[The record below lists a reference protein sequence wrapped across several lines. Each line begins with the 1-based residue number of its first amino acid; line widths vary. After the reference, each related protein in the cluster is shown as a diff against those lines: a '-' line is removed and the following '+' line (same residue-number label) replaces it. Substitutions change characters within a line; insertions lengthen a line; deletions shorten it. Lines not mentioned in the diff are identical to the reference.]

1 VPWRESSVVEER
13 IRFVAVASRGE
24 CNFGRLCQ
32 EFGISRQTGY
42 TWLKRYAAGGS
53 GEMFDKSRRPL
64 QSPAKIQATTEER
77 IIALRQRWPDWG
89 ARKLHAVLQRDYP
102 EEKSISSRTVHRVLD
117 RNGLILDCER
127 HRPATKRFEREAP
140 NQLWQMDFKGPQG
153 FNTSKPVGPLS
164 IEDDHS
170 RYLIVLKDLGSTK
183 LAGVHQTL
191 QQTFEQ
197 VGIPESLL
205 IDHGTPW
212 WNGQSPWGITELTVW
227 IMRQGI
233 RLLYS
238 GVRHP
243 QTQGKVERMHASL
256 QRAVRH
262 RKASPDD
269 QQWLDTFRYEYNHI
283 RPHES
288 LGMQTPAARWQ
299 PSHRPYTAHPPEWEY
314 SQEMEVCELDEHG
327 RLSWQHRRWEI
338 SAALRRQK
346 VGLQVI
352 GNRAIVLFCKTPM
365 RELDLAAG
373 RSIAIPVELHTQL

>member
-1 VPWRESSVVEER
+1 MPWRESSVVEER
-13 IRFVAVASRGE
+13 IRFVAEASRGE
-24 CNFGRLCQ
+24 CHFGRLCE

-53 GEMFDKSRRPL
+53 KEMLDRSRRPW
-64 QSPAKIQATTEER
+64 QSPAKVSARTEGR
-77 IIALRQRWPDWG
+77 IIALRKRWPDWG
-89 ARKLHAVLQRDYP
+89 AKKLRVVLQRNHPD
-102 EEKSISSRTVHRVLD
+102 EKSISARTVHRVLD
-117 RNGLILDCER
+117 RNGLILDSER
-127 HRPATKRFEREAP
+127 HRPATRRFEREAP

-153 FNTSKPVGPLS
+153 FNTNKPVGPLS

-170 RYLIVLKDLGSTK
+170 RYLIVLKDLGSTQ
-183 LAGVHQTL
+183 LAGVRQTL
-191 QQTFEQ
+191 QQTFEK
-197 VGIPESLL
+197 VGVPDSLL

-227 IMRQGI
+227 IMQQGI

-243 QTQGKVERMHASL
+243 QTQGKVERMHGSL

-269 QQWLDTFRYEYNHI
+269 QQWLDEFRYEYNHV

-288 LGMQTPAARWQ
+288 LGMQTPSTRWQ
-299 PSHRPYTAHPPEWEY
+299 PSQRLYTANPKEWEY
-314 SQEMEVCELDEHG
+314 STEMEVRQLDGDG
-327 RLSWQHRRWEI
+327 RLFWQSRRWEI

-346 VGLQVI
+346 VGVQVI
-352 GNRAIVLFCKTPM
+352 GNRAIVFFCKTPM
-365 RELDLAAG
+365 RELDLTVG
-373 RSIAIPVELHTQL
+373 RSIAIPVELRMQP